1 MVHDELPL
9 PQKLAVAHSAAAD
22 RRIIEPFF
30 VLDNRLA
37 QFVSQ
42 SKEPVLTQM
51 RIAWWRDQLGKPVEQ
66 RPEGDPVLDA
76 LSAHWAR
83 QESALVAL
91 VDGWEALLA
100 EPPLPDTAAQEFTEG
115 RAKCFAAIAHLCDL
129 PSAKAQAYSVGT
141 VWAYADLL
149 SRMSDQDEKQ
159 FVLSQC
165 QTAEVRNQRLP
176 YQLRS
181 LSILGIL
188 AENAI
193 SKGGGPLIQ
202 GRRDFLTVTRVGL
215 FGR

>member
-1 MVHDELPL
+1 MVHNDLPL

-22 RRIIEPFF
+22 RTIIEPFF

-51 RIAWWRDQLGKPVEQ
+51 RIAWWRDQLRKPVEQ

-76 LSAHWAR
+76 LSAGWVG
-83 QESALVAL
+83 QEDALIAL

-100 EPPLPDTAAQEFTEG
+100 EPPLPDTAAQEFVGG
-115 RAKCFAAIAHLCDL
+115 RAKCFAAIARLCDL
-129 PSAKAQAYSVGT
+129 RVAEAPANSAGM

-149 SRMSDQDEKQ
+149 SRMSDKDEKQ

-165 QTAEVRNQRLP
+165 QNAEIGNPRLP
-176 YQLRS
+176 YRLRS
-181 LSILGIL
+181 LSILAVLGQ
-188 AENAI
+188 NAI
-193 SKGGGPLIQ
+193 SNEGGLLIQ
-202 GRRDFLTVTRVGL
+202 NRQDFLTVARVGL

>member
-1 MVHDELPL
+1 MIQDELPL

-22 RRIIEPFF
+22 RKIIEPFF

-51 RIAWWRDQLGKPVEQ
+51 RIAWWRDQLGKPVDQ

-76 LSAHWAR
+76 LSTGWTG
-83 QESALVAL
+83 QEDALIAL

-100 EPPLPDTAAQEFTEG
+100 EPPLPEMAAQEFVEG
-115 RAKCFAAIAHLCDL
+115 RAKCFAAIAHLCRL
-129 PSAKAQAYSVGT
+129 RGAGEQAKSVGI

-149 SRMSDQDEKQ
+149 SRMSDDEEMQ

-165 QTAEVRNQRLP
+165 QNAGKPIQRLP
-176 YQLRS
+176 YRLRS

-188 AENAI
+188 GANTI
-193 SKGGGPLIQ
+193 SKEGGPLIQ
-202 GRRDFLTVTRVGL
+202 KRQDFLTVARVGL
-215 FGR
+215 LGR